1 MDHTQEWADMLRQ
14 QKTRGHRRKQK
25 DETVLWSELA
35 YLTQKLILHTETPLA
50 PEEFFSTI
58 ARITRIRTRLILL
71 AKQQQQSDTH
81 LARLSTSEMK
91 QIAKETSTFVY
102 RVLTA

>member
-1 MDHTQEWADMLRQ
+1 MDHTQEWADILRQ

-35 YLTQKLILHTETPLA
+35 YLTQKLISHTETPLA

-71 AKQQQQSDTH
+71 AKQQQSDTD
-81 LARLSTSEMK
+81 LAALSTSDMK
-91 QIAKETSTFVY
+91 HIAKETSTFVY